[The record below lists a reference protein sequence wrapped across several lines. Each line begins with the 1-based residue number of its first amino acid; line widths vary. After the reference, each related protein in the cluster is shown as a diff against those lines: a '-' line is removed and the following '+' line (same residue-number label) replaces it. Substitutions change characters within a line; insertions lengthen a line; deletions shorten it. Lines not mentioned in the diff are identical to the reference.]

1 MHDSSL
7 QHPNQAVDWKN
18 KIGSGLTESPNLQKL
33 ICSFL
38 SKRKKKLSGDCTCK
52 YRAGGGYVLIQSRE
66 LFLNNGRNITF
77 MMG

>member
-38 SKRKKKLSGDCTCK
+38 SKRKKNW
-52 YRAGGGYVLIQSRE
+52 VEIVHV
-66 LFLNNGRNITF
+66 NIEQEED
-77 MMG
+77 MS